1 MFSMNNKNFNE
12 IVSEIKKQTTKE
24 GAEDFLMKQLEPE
37 QSRRLQDILGDK
49 SAIEQL
55 LSTPQAKSLLK
66 KLTEDEN
73 G

>member
-24 GAEDFLMKQLEPE
+24 GTEDFLMKQLEPE